1 MRYSRPNFFLGSLVR
16 MRVIKKVIL
25 CRRYLARCGGG
36 GGGIALTVDGI
47 DKTSRVFRPSFNL
60 AASFYKR

>member
-1 MRYSRPNFFLGSLVR
+1 LRRGGWWLGEKKNEFFSAIFGGG
-16 MRVIKKVIL
+16 
-25 CRRYLARCGGG
+25 GGG